1 MKMDIVMII
10 KLFFT
15 IFMVNK
21 VSSKSLKNANNLT
34 SKIKYVYNCKSSY
47 NCQCYDESI
56 MCRNSNIT
64 RLPLI
69 KDLKLNSYIKTIK
82 LFKTQLQRVRFR
94 QENPYLKLKIFIVAS
109 SNLKSLSIDAFLPS
123 ANFLEILV
131 VAKSK
136 LRTIN
141 TIKAKQMKALRV
153 ISTPYNLLRS
163 VPRFDR
169 FTNVE
174 VINLS
179 NNHLSKVKAGDFPS
193 TVIKLDLSNNKI
205 KSFLK
210 NKNRNN
216 HFARRYKNLQIL
228 NLHGNNL
235 HEFSLEAIPKSLKLL
250 NLSHTNL
257 KHIELSGKYFDS
269 NLILDLRSNPIK
281 CTCKFLSQYNTI
293 VSQKTIKFKCED
305 TGCLRCAYSNKNLN
319 QSQIQEVWKKM
330 CSTNRKNGST
340 VYTSPVIFTNSTYHI
355 KYKAHASKATKV
367 VVVLTSVVIV
377 LLSVLIVSFYRLK
390 AKISNT

>member
-1 MKMDIVMII
+1 MGIFMII
-10 KLFFT
+10 KLCFT

-21 VSSKSLKNANNLT
+21 VTLKSLKNANNLT
-34 SKIKYVYNCKSSY
+34 NKIKYVNNCKSSY

-64 RLPLI
+64 RMPLI
-69 KDLKLNSYIKTIK
+69 KGFKLKSYIKTIK
-82 LFKTQLQRVRFR
+82 LFKTQLQLVRFR
-94 QENPYLKLKIFIVAS
+94 QQNPYLKLKKFIVVS
-109 SNLKSLSIDAFLPS
+109 SNLKSLSIDEFLPS
-123 ANFLEILV
+123 ANSLEILV
-131 VAKSK
+131 TAKSQ
-136 LRTIN
+136 LRTLN

-153 ISTPYNLLRS
+153 ISIPYNLLKS

-216 HFARRYKNLQIL
+216 HFARRYKKLQIL
-228 NLHGNNL
+228 NLNGNNL
-235 HEFSLEAIPKSLKLL
+235 HKFNLEAVPKGLKLL
-250 NLSHTNL
+250 NLSQTNL
-257 KHIELSGKYFDS
+257 KHIELRVKHFDP
-269 NLILDLRSNPIK
+269 NFTLDLRNNPIR
-281 CTCKFLSQYNTI
+281 CTCKFLSQYNMI
-293 VSQKTIKFKCED
+293 VSQKTIKFKCEN

-319 QSQIQEVWKKM
+319 QSQIQEVWKKV
-330 CSTNRKNGST
+330 CSTNKENGST
-340 VYTSPVIFTNSTYHI
+340 VFTSPFIVTNSTYHI
-355 KYKAHASKATKV
+355 KFKTKASKATEV